1 MNLQAVDL
9 SNAKFSDEVMFPFSK
24 FSGNVD
30 FSGVKFSEEKQT
42 LFQEIKFAEN
52 TKF

>member
-1 MNLQAVDL
+1 VKNVNLQAVDL
-9 SNAKFSDEVMFPFSK
+9 SNA
-24 FSGNVD
+24 
-30 FSGVKFSEEKQT
+30 KFSEEKQT